1 MSCHVISCHIT
12 SSNVIISL
20 FCFFIS
26 SDMRTQDPEND
37 FFLNQK
43 KGDVATQSFT
53 NNWVRNQR
61 GYPAYQH
68 PTIPNAAV
76 VCSCGSMDY
85 NSLVCL
91 GNVHP
96 TGVVSH
102 STVLASPALVA
113 TNTIWKSY
121 GGKDVVNKAQYA
133 SRMRYYDDQPAAAV
147 AIGTLAPG
155 EVTTFSY
162 MNVMHND
169 QMLKALTTVAAV
181 TIVQPT
187 VIMTG
192 SAAPFTVGTWCGV
205 LLRNAKHSIVLH
217 CIVLYCIVL
226 YCIVLYCI
234 VLYCIVQSR
243 LPYCVM

>member
-1 MSCHVISCHIT
+1 
-12 SSNVIISL
+12 
-20 FCFFIS
+20 
-26 SDMRTQDPEND
+26 MRTQDPDND
-37 FFLNQK
+37 YRRQLTLNPSHR
-43 KGDVATQSFT
+43 DDT
-53 NNWVRNQR
+53 NNWVMHQR

-76 VCSCGSMDY
+76 VCSCGEIDY

-91 GNVHP
+91 GSVHP
-96 TGVVSH
+96 NVAVSH
-102 STVLASPALVA
+102 GGFILSSPGDVTGEFGQL
-113 TNTIWKSY
+113 WKSY

-133 SRMRYYDDQPAAAV
+133 SRMRYFDDMTAAAV

-192 SAAPFTVGTWCGV
+192 SAAPFTVGTW
-205 LLRNAKHSIVLH
+205 
-217 CIVLYCIVL
+217 
-226 YCIVLYCI
+226 
-234 VLYCIVQSR
+234 
-243 LPYCVM
+243 